1 MQNFLIGQYGCFD
14 KAKLRQDFRPGFW
27 GVEACLFPEQTEK
40 SANSA
45 GLSSGICA
53 AQLYCCEVPR
63 PTSESQAQRAFSA

>member
-14 KAKLRQDFRPGFW
+14 EAKLRQDFRPGFW

-53 AQLYCCEVPR
+53 A
-63 PTSESQAQRAFSA
+63 